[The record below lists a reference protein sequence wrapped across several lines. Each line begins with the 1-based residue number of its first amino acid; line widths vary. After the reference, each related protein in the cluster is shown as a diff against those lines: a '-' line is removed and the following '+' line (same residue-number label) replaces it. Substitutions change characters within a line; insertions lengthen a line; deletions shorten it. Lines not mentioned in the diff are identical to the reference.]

1 MRKVR
6 LGQTEAL
13 VSRLGSGTMW
23 FRSMSQGEADAAVT
37 HALDR
42 GINYFDCA
50 RMYGD
55 AEIKLGRAL
64 GQRRDEAFIATK
76 TRALDAAG
84 ALSGIEESRTRLGVD
99 CIDLLQLH
107 YVNFQHEF
115 DQATASGGALEGAL
129 QAQAQGRI
137 DHIGITGHRPEKL
150 AEWLGGGQFATVL
163 FHLSPVQ
170 PHAATD
176 LLPAARALD
185 VGTMAMRPTGSGLTN
200 QYRQFLRYVQSHNP
214 DVIVSGLTTPAIID
228 ANIDA
233 ISREPDPP
241 ETRRL
246 QRLADAYGANF
257 CRRCSYCECPIG
269 IDIPEAMLAEH
280 VWRAGKL
287 SADGT
292 QTWDEAVASIGGCQ
306 DHEPC
311 TSAPI
316 CEPMCPYELPIRRT
330 MMGISDALDP
340 E

>member
-6 LGQTEAL
+6 LGRTEAL
-13 VSRLGSGTMW
+13 VSELGSGTMW
-23 FRSMSQGEADAAVT
+23 FRRMSQGEADAAVS

-42 GINYFDCA
+42 GITYFDCA

-55 AEIKLGRAL
+55 AEIKLGKAL
-64 GQRRDEAFIATK
+64 GRRRDEAFIATK
-76 TRALDAAG
+76 TRALDAEG
-84 ALSGIEESRTRLGVD
+84 ALAGVEESRARLDVD
-99 CIDLLQLH
+99 RIDLMQLH
-107 YVNFQHEF
+107 YVNFQKEF
-115 DQATASGGALEGAL
+115 DQITAPGGALEGAL
-129 QAQAQGRI
+129 QAQSEGRI

-150 AEWLGGGQFATVL
+150 AEWLAVGQFAAVL

-176 LLPAARALD
+176 LLPTARALD

-200 QYRQFLRYVQSHNP
+200 QYRQFLRYVKSNDP

-233 ISREPDPP
+233 IARAPYPP
-241 ETRRL
+241 ETRQL
-246 QRLADAYGANF
+246 QRLADAYGSNL

-280 VWRAGKL
+280 VWRAGAL
-287 SADGT
+287 SGAGVR
-292 QTWDEAVASIGGCQ
+292 TWDEAVESIGGCQ
-306 DHEPC
+306 GHEPC
-311 TSAPI
+311 RTAPI
-316 CEPMCPYELPIRRT
+316 CEPLCPYDLPIRRT
-330 MMGISDALDP
+330 MMGIADAMDP

>member
-6 LGQTEAL
+6 LGRTEAL

-23 FRSMSQGEADAAVT
+23 FRRMDQREADAAVT

-64 GQRRDEAFIATK
+64 GRRRDEAFIATK
-76 TRALDAAG
+76 TRALDADG

-99 CIDLLQLH
+99 RIDLLQLH
-107 YVNFQHEF
+107 YVNFQREF
-115 DQATASGGALEGAL
+115 DQATAPGGALEGAL
-129 QAQAQGRI
+129 QAQSEGRI

-150 AEWLGGGQFATVL
+150 ADWLGAGQFATVL

-170 PHAATD
+170 PFAATD

-200 QYRQFLRYVQSHNP
+200 QYRQFLRFVRTHNP

-233 ISREPDPP
+233 IDSEPDPP
-241 ETRRL
+241 ETMQL
-246 QRLADAYGANF
+246 QRLADTYGANF
-257 CRRCSYCECPIG
+257 CRRCNYCECPIG

-280 VWRAGKL
+280 VWRAGAL
-287 SADGT
+287 SAAGT
-292 QTWDEAVASIGGCQ
+292 RTWDEAVASVGGCQ

-311 TSAPI
+311 RTDPL
-316 CEPMCPYELPIRRT
+316 CEPLCPYDLPIRRT
-330 MMGISDALDP
+330 MIGISDSLDP